1 MESGGRQVAVD
12 TALAALVVVVVGTT
26 ITANIGETASP
37 HPMAYALAPA
47 LGALMFVRR
56 RWPVG
61 TLLATTGVLPAYYTS
76 SFPPVGLAVP
86 VAAALYSAAEQG
98 RARWAVGASVALLV
112 ISTAVRAGEGD
123 DLAYLL
129 GYEFVG
135 SAALMASVIALG
147 DAVRSRRRWRAELR
161 RQARAAE
168 LEREREAARRVEQER
183 VRVARDLHDLLAH
196 TVSVISLHADV
207 AREALVDDPDTA
219 RRSLVA
225 VRAACGDVVRELRAT
240 VRALRA
246 TDDHDPVPGLDRLD
260 DLVDSTRAA
269 GLDVRVE
276 VTGPRTPLP
285 AVADAAAYRVVQES
299 LSNVLRH
306 ADARVVHI
314 GLRYAGDG
322 LRLTIR
328 DDGRGVGRSGGGR
341 RDGEQSGGE
350 RTSGGWG
357 IVGMRE
363 RLALLGGTLRADTP
377 PDGGFLVEAEFPHV
391 EAS

>member
-1 MESGGRQVAVD
+1 MEANGRQVAVD
-12 TALAALVVVVVGTT
+12 TALAVLVVVVVGTT

-37 HPMAYALAPA
+37 HPVAYALALV
-47 LGALMFVRR
+47 LGALMFIRR

-61 TLLATTGVLPAYYTS
+61 TLVATTAVLLAYYTS

-98 RARWAVGASVALLV
+98 RLRWAVGASAALLV
-112 ISTAVRAGEGD
+112 ISTAARVREGD

-129 GYEFVG
+129 GYEFVV
-135 SAALMASVIALG
+135 SAALMASVVALG

-207 AREALVDDPDTA
+207 AREALVDDPETA

-246 TDDHDPVPGLDRLD
+246 ADDRGPLPGLDRLD
-260 DLVDSTRAA
+260 DLVASARAA

-306 ADARVVHI
+306 ADARVVRI

-322 LRLTIR
+322 LRLSIR
-328 DDGRGVGRSGGGR
+328 DDGRGQNGHGQNGGGQSGGGQN
-341 RDGEQSGGE
+341 G
-350 RTSGGWG
+350 GGWG

-363 RLALLGGTLRADTP
+363 RLALLGGTLRTDTP
-377 PDGGFLVEAEFPHV
+377 PGGGFLVEAEFPQV

>member
-1 MESGGRQVAVD
+1 MAAD
-12 TALAALVVVVVGTT
+12 IALAVLVVVVVGAT
-26 ITANIGETASP
+26 IAANIGDTSP
-37 HPMAYALAPA
+37 PDPVAYALAVV
-47 LGALMFVRR
+47 LGGVMLVRR

-61 TLLATTGVLPAYYTS
+61 TLLATTGVLLAYYTT

-86 VAAALYSAAEQG
+86 VAAALYSAAERG
-98 RARWAVGASVALLV
+98 RVRWAVGVSVALLV
-112 ISTAVRAGEGD
+112 VSTAARAREGD

-147 DAVRSRRRWRAELR
+147 DAVRSRRGWRAEVR

-168 LEREREAARRVEQER
+168 LEREREAARRVERER

-207 AREALVDDPDTA
+207 AREALEDDPDTA
-219 RRSLVA
+219 RRSLAA

-246 TDDHDPVPGLDRLD
+246 SDDRAPVPGLDRLD
-260 DLVDSTRAA
+260 DLVASTRAA

-276 VTGPRTPLP
+276 VTGSRVPLP

-314 GLRYAGDG
+314 GLRYSGDG
-322 LRLTIR
+322 LRLTVR
-328 DDGRGVGRSGGGR
+328 DDGRGP
-341 RDGEQSGGE
+341 DGEGA
-350 RTSGGWG
+350 GWG
-357 IVGMRE
+357 IIGMRE
-363 RLALLGGTLRADTP
+363 RLALLGGTLRTQAP
-377 PDGGFLVEAEFPHV
+377 PGGGFLVEAEFPPV

>member
-1 MESGGRQVAVD
+1 MVVD
-12 TALAALVVVVVGTT
+12 TALAVLVTVVVGAT
-26 ITANIGETASP
+26 IAANIGDTASP
-37 HPMAYALAPA
+37 HPAAYALALV
-47 LGALMFVRR
+47 LGGAMVVRR

-61 TLLATTGVLPAYYTS
+61 TLVATIAVLLAYYTS

-86 VAAALYSAAEQG
+86 VAAALYSAAELG
-98 RARWAVGASVALLV
+98 RVRWAVGASAVLLV
-112 ISTAVRAGEGD
+112 ISTAVRAREGD
-123 DLAYLL
+123 DLAFLL

-161 RQARAAE
+161 RQAQVAE
-168 LEREREAARRVEQER
+168 LEREREAARRVERER

-207 AREALVDDPDTA
+207 AREALVDDDRETA
-219 RRSLVA
+219 QRSLVA

-240 VRALRA
+240 VRALRSP
-246 TDDHDPVPGLDRLD
+246 DDHDPVPGLDRLD
-260 DLVDSTRAA
+260 DLVASTRAA

-322 LRLTIR
+322 LRLSIR
-328 DDGRGVGRSGGGR
+328 DDGRGGGRSGGGP
-341 RDGEQSGGE
+341 S
-350 RTSGGWG
+350 SGGWG

-363 RLALLGGTLRADTP
+363 RLALLGGTLRTDSPAC
-377 PDGGFLVEAEFPHV
+377 GGFVVEAEFPRV
-391 EAS
+391 EVS

>member
-1 MESGGRQVAVD
+1 M
-12 TALAALVVVVVGTT
+12 LL
-26 ITANIGETASP
+26 
-37 HPMAYALAPA
+37 
-47 LGALMFVRR
+47 VRR

-61 TLLATTGVLPAYYTS
+61 TLLATAAVLLAYHTT

-86 VAAALYSAAEQG
+86 MAAALYSAAERG
-98 RARWAVGASVALLV
+98 RVRWAVGVSAGLLV
-112 ISTAVRAGEGD
+112 VSTAARAREGD

-129 GYEFVG
+129 GYEFVV
-135 SAALMASVIALG
+135 SAALMASVVALG

-161 RQARAAE
+161 RQARAAD
-168 LEREREAARRVEQER
+168 LEREREAARRVERER
-183 VRVARDLHDLLAH
+183 VRVARDLHDLLGH

-207 AREALVDDPDTA
+207 ARESLVDDPETA

-246 TDDHDPVPGLDRLD
+246 PDDHSPVPGLDRLD
-260 DLVDSTRAA
+260 DLIASTRAA

-276 VTGPRTPLP
+276 VTGPRVPLP

-306 ADARVVHI
+306 ADARSVHI

-322 LRLTIR
+322 VRLTIR
-328 DDGRGVGRSGGGR
+328 DDGRGASGTG
-341 RDGEQSGGE
+341 S
-350 RTSGGWG
+350 GWG
-357 IVGMRE
+357 IIGMRE
-363 RLALLGGTLRADTP
+363 RLALLGGVLRTSSPA
-377 PDGGFLVEAEFPHV
+377 DGGFLVEAEFPG
-391 EAS
+391 EAW